1 MHIPDGY
8 LSPQTCGVLGAA
20 MVPMWVTAGR
30 RVRKIVKNR
39 YVPLVAVG
47 AAFSFLVMM
56 FNVPIPDGTTA
67 HAIGATLVA
76 VVLGPWAA
84 VIAVSIALLIQA
96 LFFGD
101 GGVLAFAANA
111 FNMAL
116 VAPFVGY
123 GLYRLLAR
131 RAPLTAP
138 WRAVAAGIA
147 AYVGINAA
155 ALCAAI
161 EFGIQPDLFHRAD
174 GTPLYSPFHLSQ
186 SIPAMM
192 FAHLTVAGLVEGV
205 VTAGVVAYLA
215 RANLPLL
222 AVNHR
227 AVPATEADKAPP
239 RRLGWRWALTGL
251 GAMVLL
257 TPLGLLAPGGAFGE
271 DAPGDLNLGKYG
283 LGAVPAGLE
292 RYSRF
297 WSHTLLGGYGFNSG
311 DHAVIGY
318 LVSAVTGIVVIGVV
332 FLGALGI
339 VRLPRLP
346 RWRRRRASVRARAS
360 APAPHTPARRSQPAT
375 PQWLLQGEVAMC
387 PCGCIGKRRKGGF
400 VEKTINGGASVLR
413 QAMFGDE
420 VARRGG
426 FLQRVDAR
434 VKVVSLVALL
444 VVAALAHQIP
454 VLAGMYAVTLVLA
467 VASGLE
473 LGFFIKRV
481 WLFIPIFTGI
491 VVLPATFSFITHGH
505 VVLTLWHWHGQP
517 VGLTAQGLTSAGLII
532 SRVATSI
539 SLVVL
544 LTLTT
549 PWVKLLAAL
558 RALLVPRMFI
568 LVIGMAYRYI
578 FLLLSAVTEMFEAR
592 KSRAVGGDRDARQG
606 QRFVAA
612 TAGALFGKSHALSE
626 EVHQA
631 MVARGYRG
639 DARTLDGWRPG
650 AIDGL
655 WAVACV
661 ALAVAALGG
670 DRLLGG

>member
-1 MHIPDGY
+1 
-8 LSPQTCGVLGAA
+8 

-30 RVRKIVKNR
+30 RVRKIVKSR

-67 HAIGATLVA
+67 HAIGATLAA

-116 VAPFVGY
+116 VAPFLGY

-131 RAPLTAP
+131 RSSLTAP
-138 WRAVAAGIA
+138 WRAIAAGVGGYA
-147 AYVGINAA
+147 GINAA

-174 GTPLYSPFHLSQ
+174 GTPLYAPFHLSQ

-192 FAHLTVAGLVEGV
+192 FAHLTIAGLVEGV
-205 VTAGVVAYLA
+205 ITAGVVAYLA

-222 AVNHR
+222 TINHR
-227 AVPATEADKAPP
+227 AVPETDADKAPP

-251 GAMVLL
+251 GAMMML

-271 DAPGDLNLGKYG
+271 DAPGDLNLGRYG
-283 LGAVPAGLE
+283 LRAVPAGLD
-292 RYSRF
+292 RYSSF

-311 DHAVIGY
+311 DHTVIGY
-318 LVSAVTGIVVIGVV
+318 LVSAVVGIAVIGLVILV
-332 FLGALGI
+332 AFGV
-339 VRLPRLP
+339 VRLPRLL
-346 RWRRRRASVRARAS
+346 RWRRRRVVARAHAS
-360 APAPHTPARRSQPAT
+360 APVQRPPSRRTPSAT

-387 PCGCIGKRRKGGF
+387 PCGCVGRRRKGSF
-400 VEKTINGGASVLR
+400 VEKTINGGAGVLR

-420 VARRGG
+420 VARRRGL
-426 FLQRVDAR
+426 LQRVDAR
-434 VKVVSLVALL
+434 VKVVSLIALL
-444 VVAALAHQIP
+444 VVAALARQIP

-517 VGLTAQGLTSAGLII
+517 VGITAQGLTSAGLII

-578 FLLLSAVTEMFEAR
+578 FLLLSSVTEMFEAR
-592 KSRAVGGDRDARQG
+592 KSRAVGGDQDTRGG

-612 TAGALFGKSHALSE
+612 TAGALFGRSHALSE

-639 DARTLDGWRPG
+639 DATTLDGWRPG
-650 AIDGL
+650 AIDGV

-661 ALAVAALGG
+661 ALAVVALGG